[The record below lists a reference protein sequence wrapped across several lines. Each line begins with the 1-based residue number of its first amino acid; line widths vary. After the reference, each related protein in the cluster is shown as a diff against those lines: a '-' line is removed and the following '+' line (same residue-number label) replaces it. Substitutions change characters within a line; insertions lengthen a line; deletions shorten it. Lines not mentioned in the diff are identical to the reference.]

1 MALNLASFK
10 EGEWQKH
17 QSMQSTRTFAF
28 RAQCA
33 RIYNQLNY
41 SFFGET
47 TYFIEAGKDGYLFEK
62 VYSASVCGENFAGH
76 EKLTNQLD
84 SLDRLDQLLKSRGK
98 RLIVLLAPN
107 KYRFFREKVDL
118 DCDQEQTN
126 YDVIRTLLDQK
137 QIETI
142 DCNRLFQDK
151 DATYPLFSKNGTHWS
166 IYGAGQVA
174 KELQNMLV
182 EGGYSDGVLSEQ
194 SIEMDEF
201 PRYTDKDLHDLLN
214 IMQLPPKE
222 TLAYPTYQWSGQKKP
237 RTLIV
242 GDSYYMTF
250 YYLNLHETMFAADSK
265 FFHYAKEQVGVNP
278 TIGEP
283 LTSEMIAAELDRSDV
298 IILESNEDALSKFGW
313 GFISK
318 AVEMLESEP
327 SL

>member
-1 MALNLASFK
+1 
-10 EGEWQKH
+10 
-17 QSMQSTRTFAF
+17 
-28 RAQCA
+28 
-33 RIYNQLNY
+33 
-41 SFFGET
+41 
-47 TYFIEAGKDGYLFEK
+47 
-62 VYSASVCGENFAGH
+62 
-76 EKLTNQLD
+76 
-84 SLDRLDQLLKSRGK
+84 
-98 RLIVLLAPN
+98 
-107 KYRFFREKVDL
+107 
-118 DCDQEQTN
+118 
-126 YDVIRTLLDQK
+126 
-137 QIETI
+137 
-142 DCNRLFQDK
+142 
-151 DATYPLFSKNGTHWS
+151 
-166 IYGAGQVA
+166 
-174 KELQNMLV
+174 MLV